1 MGLFKKHDE
10 SELIGEFG
18 ALFDSFIHSELYAQ
32 TVVDLL
38 STDSETELDTES
50 ICKVLFEDFEKYR
63 NFLRAKYG
71 IIDYET
77 DMLILILTGFWK
89 EHIPTLLVLTQA
101 EAGKVRAALRRKLP
115 FGLYWNI
122 NISFSCCHLLAQ
134 SAVICVQS
142 CPDRPLPASRC

>member
-18 ALFDSFIHSELYAQ
+18 ALFDSFIHSKLYAQ

-115 FGLYWNI
+115 FGLYWRV
-122 NISFSCCHLLAQ
+122 FMVDHA
-134 SAVICVQS
+134 
-142 CPDRPLPASRC
+142 RY